1 MNGFKFMMNGFE
13 RINNVL
19 DGIAAD
25 VVPVMLHNFMS
36 ATREAGMTMQQFRN
50 RPENMSRV
58 FVEASLRYGLDGI
71 LTDVDT
77 ALEAYALGAETI
89 FDEDLPAKVVAPI
102 SNQIEEVIDKI
113 STEKLEK
120 DERIQI
126 YLDAI
131 RLIREAVGGELFIR
145 GNADQGAFSLAAAV
159 YGITNMM
166 LALANPKME
175 ESILCLIERCYV
187 VHLRFHKL
195 VKEAGADMT
204 SFGDSMGSP
213 DLISPKMYQK
223 YVLPFQKRLVADLAQ
238 SGIRT
243 VCHVCGKTDRI
254 LGLLSECGFA
264 GAEIDYKTNV
274 AEVQK
279 IMYGKSVVFGILDPS
294 GVFCFGNEA
303 TVRKTTQ
310 NVLDIFQ
317 GCGLVIGAGCALPAE
332 TPPENI
338 RTFVNTVRNY
348 HLPEKN
354 FINQI

>member
-1 MNGFKFMMNGFE
+1 MNGFE

-19 DGIAAD
+19 DGKATD
-25 VVPVMLHNFMS
+25 VVPIMLHNFMS
-36 ATREAGMTMQQFRN
+36 AARDAGMTMKQFRSQ
-50 RPENMSRV
+50 PENMSRA

-89 FDEDLPAKVVAPI
+89 FDEDMPAKVVAPI
-102 SNQIEEVIDKI
+102 SNRIEEVIDKI
-113 STEKLEK
+113 DTDKLEK

-131 RLIREAVGGELFIR
+131 RMIREAVGGELFIR

-159 YGITNMM
+159 YGISNMM
-166 LALANPKME
+166 MDLAIPEKEKL
-175 ESILCLIERCYV
+175 ILQLIERCYV
-187 VHLRFHKL
+187 VHLKFHKL

-204 SFGDSMGSP
+204 SFGDSVGSP

-223 YVLPFQKRLVADLAQ
+223 FVFPFQKRLVADLTQ

-243 VCHVCGKTDRI
+243 VCHICGKTDRI
-254 LGLLSECGFA
+254 LELMSECGFA
-264 GAEIDYKTNV
+264 GVEIDYKTNV
-274 AEVQK
+274 VAVQK
-279 IMYGKSVVFGILDPS
+279 TMYKKSVVFGILDPS

-303 TVRKTTQ
+303 TVRETAQ
-310 NVLDIFQ
+310 NVLDLFQ

-338 RTFVNTVRNY
+338 RTFVNTVRSYRFSEN
-348 HLPEKN
+348 N
-354 FINQI
+354 F